1 MGMAPENRNPVFSV
15 NVKKGRHR
23 ALQADIVRA
32 GGKSTDLIA
41 TKPRFHSWLS
51 LNMYR
56 APGKYK
62 E

>member
-15 NVKKGRHR
+15 NVKKGGHR
-23 ALQADIVRA
+23 ALQADTVWA
-32 GGKSTDLIA
+32 GGKSTDLTT
-41 TKPRFHSWLS
+41 TKPGFHSWFS